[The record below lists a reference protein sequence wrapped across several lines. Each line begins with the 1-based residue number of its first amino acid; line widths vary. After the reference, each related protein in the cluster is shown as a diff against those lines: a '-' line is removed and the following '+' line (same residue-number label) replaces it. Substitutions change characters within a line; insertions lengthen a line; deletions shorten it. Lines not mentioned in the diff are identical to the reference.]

1 MPGRTKTTVAVIG
14 GGICGLSAA
23 LALHKRGRR
32 YVVLEAS
39 DRFGGVIRTET
50 EAGFLLEAGPDSML
64 AQKPQGIELC
74 RELGLGERLGPTN
87 PEQRKVYVLHRRALH
102 ALPDGM
108 LIAVPTRVLPMLR
121 SRLFSWPGKLRMGLD
136 LVRPGRGGHDDE
148 SIASFLR
155 RRCGPEAV
163 H

>member
-74 RELGLGERLGPTN
+74 RELGLGGGP
-87 PEQRKVYVLHRRALH
+87 
-102 ALPDGM
+102 
-108 LIAVPTRVLPMLR
+108 VPT
-121 SRLFSWPGKLRMGLD
+121 
-136 LVRPGRGGHDDE
+136 H
-148 SIASFLR
+148 
-155 RRCGPEAV
+155 PEKRKGYAPPPA
-163 H
+163 